1 MKIVLKKYKEN
12 VFPALLVLMIFG
24 TLLFTRLAP
33 LFIALLTLVWFFKFK
48 TFQNFSLKLKWIWP
62 FLFYFFVFGI
72 AFFFSENTIE
82 GLKILER
89 HISFIVL
96 PFLIY
101 CKKWSKS
108 ELDFFCKFYVQIV
121 FVISVVSLICLLY
134 FYLTNVDFVHSMD
147 DTYLQWK
154 LPHLLGF
161 HPTYFGFNIVVA
173 NIILLT
179 SSNNNNLKNSTLYTA
194 LFLSFYLVYM
204 SPRTAILCQFIVWIW
219 FVYNRFSST
228 ETLKYIKTTFAVISL
243 SSMIFLAFKSEY
255 FVTKLMNSI
264 SDKRFMLWEPAY
276 DLIKENYFL
285 LGEGLGNGEIQITQY
300 INTNNLT
307 QFQVS
312 DLHNQFL
319 MNYLD
324 LGFFGLL
331 AILLLV
337 LRPLIYFKDKAL
349 YLFSLIFFISIFTES
364 FLYVI
369 KGIVL
374 FIILSSIFILRAS
387 LLTVKENQK

>member
-33 LFIALLTLVWFFKFK
+33 LFIVLLTLVWFFKFK

-154 LPHLLGF
+154 LPHLLGL

-173 NIILLT
+173 NILLLT
-179 SSNNNNLKNSTLYTA
+179 SSNINNLKNSTLYTA

-243 SSMIFLAFKSEY
+243 SIMIFLAFKSEY

-337 LRPLIYFKDKAL
+337 LRPLIYFKEKAL
-349 YLFSLIFFISIFTES
+349 YLFSLTFFISIFTES

>member
-24 TLLFTRLAP
+24 TLLFIRLAP

-179 SSNNNNLKNSTLYTA
+179 SSNNNNLKNSSLYGA

-228 ETLKYIKTTFAVISL
+228 ETPKYIKTTFAVISL
-243 SSMIFLAFKSEY
+243 SIMIFLAFKSEY

>member
-179 SSNNNNLKNSTLYTA
+179 SSNNNNLKNSSLYGV

-228 ETLKYIKTTFAVISL
+228 ETPKYIKTTFAVISL
-243 SSMIFLAFKSEY
+243 SIMIFLAFKSEY

-349 YLFSLIFFISIFTES
+349 YLFSLTFFISIFTES

>member
-1 MKIVLKKYKEN
+1 MKVVLKKYKEN

-24 TLLFTRLAP
+24 TLLFIWLAP

-96 PFLIY
+96 PFLIF

-108 ELDFFCKFYVQIV
+108 ELVFFLKFYVQIV
-121 FVISVVSLICLLY
+121 FIISVVSLIFLLY
-134 FYLTNVDFVHSMD
+134 FYITNVDFVHSMD

-179 SSNNNNLKNSTLYTA
+179 SSNINNLKNSTLYTA

-243 SSMIFLAFKSEY
+243 SIMVFLAFKSEY

-300 INTNNLT
+300 INANNLT

-324 LGFFGLL
+324 IGFFGFL

>member
-33 LFIALLTLVWFFKFK
+33 LFIVLLTLVWFFKFK

-243 SSMIFLAFKSEY
+243 SIMIFLAFKSEY

-337 LRPLIYFKDKAL
+337 LRPLIYFKEKAL
-349 YLFSLIFFISIFTES
+349 YLFSLTFFISIFTES

>member
-12 VFPALLVLMIFG
+12 IFPALLVLMIFG

-179 SSNNNNLKNSTLYTA
+179 SSNNNLKNSALYTA

-243 SSMIFLAFKSEY
+243 SIMIFLAFKSEY

-337 LRPLIYFKDKAL
+337 LRPLIYFKEKAL

>member
-33 LFIALLTLVWFFKFK
+33 LFIVLLTLVWFFKFK

-243 SSMIFLAFKSEY
+243 SIMVFLAFKSEY

-337 LRPLIYFKDKAL
+337 LRPLIYFKEKAL
-349 YLFSLIFFISIFTES
+349 YLFSLTFFISIFTES

>member
-82 GLKILER
+82 GLKILVR

-179 SSNNNNLKNSTLYTA
+179 SSNNNLKNSALYTA

-243 SSMIFLAFKSEY
+243 SIMIFLAFKSEY

-337 LRPLIYFKDKAL
+337 LRPLIYFKEKAL

>member
-33 LFIALLTLVWFFKFK
+33 LFIVLLTLVWFFKFK

-108 ELDFFCKFYVQIV
+108 ELDFFFKFYVQIV

-179 SSNNNNLKNSTLYTA
+179 SSNINNLKNSTLYTA

-243 SSMIFLAFKSEY
+243 SIMVFLAFKSEY

-324 LGFFGLL
+324 LGFFGFL

-337 LRPLIYFKDKAL
+337 LRPLIYFKEKAL
-349 YLFSLIFFISIFTES
+349 YLFSLTFFISIFTES

-387 LLTVKENQK
+387 LITVKENQK

>member
-1 MKIVLKKYKEN
+1 MKVVLKKYKEN

-24 TLLFTRLAP
+24 TLLFIWLAP

-96 PFLIY
+96 PFLIF

-108 ELDFFCKFYVQIV
+108 ELVFFLKFYVQIV
-121 FVISVVSLICLLY
+121 FIISVVSLIFLLY
-134 FYLTNVDFVHSMD
+134 FYITNVDFVHSMD

-179 SSNNNNLKNSTLYTA
+179 SSNINNLKNSTLYTA

-243 SSMIFLAFKSEY
+243 SIMVFLAFKSEY

-300 INTNNLT
+300 INANNLT

-324 LGFFGLL
+324 IGFFGFL

-374 FIILSSIFILRAS
+374 FIILSSIFILRSS

>member
-179 SSNNNNLKNSTLYTA
+179 SSNNNNLKNSSLYGA

-228 ETLKYIKTTFAVISL
+228 ETPKYIKITFAVISL
-243 SSMIFLAFKSEY
+243 SIMIFLAFKSEY

-349 YLFSLIFFISIFTES
+349 YLFSLTFFISIFTES

>member
-24 TLLFTRLAP
+24 TLLFIRLAP

-179 SSNNNNLKNSTLYTA
+179 SSNNNLKNSALYTA

-228 ETLKYIKTTFAVISL
+228 ETPKYIKTTFAVILL
-243 SSMIFLAFKSEY
+243 SIMIFLAFKSEY

-349 YLFSLIFFISIFTES
+349 YLFSLTFFISIFTES

>member
-82 GLKILER
+82 GLKILVR

-179 SSNNNNLKNSTLYTA
+179 SSNNNLKNSALYTA

-337 LRPLIYFKDKAL
+337 LRPLIYFKEKAL

>member
-33 LFIALLTLVWFFKFK
+33 LFIVLLTLVWFFKFK

-108 ELDFFCKFYVQIV
+108 ELDFFLKFYVQIV

-228 ETLKYIKTTFAVISL
+228 ETLRYIKTTFAVISL
-243 SSMIFLAFKSEY
+243 SIMVFLAFKSEY

-324 LGFFGLL
+324 LGFFGFL

-337 LRPLIYFKDKAL
+337 LRPLIYFKEKAL
-349 YLFSLIFFISIFTES
+349 YLFSLTFFISIFTES

>member
-1 MKIVLKKYKEN
+1 MKVVLKKYKEN

-24 TLLFTRLAP
+24 TLLFIWLAP

-96 PFLIY
+96 PFLIF

-108 ELDFFCKFYVQIV
+108 ELVFFLKFYVQIV
-121 FVISVVSLICLLY
+121 FIISVVSLIFLLY
-134 FYLTNVDFVHSMD
+134 FYITNVDFVHSMD

-179 SSNNNNLKNSTLYTA
+179 SSNINNLKNSTLYTA

-204 SPRTAILCQFIVWIW
+204 SPRTAILFQFIVWIW

-243 SSMIFLAFKSEY
+243 SIMVFLAFKSEY

-300 INTNNLT
+300 INANNLT

-324 LGFFGLL
+324 IGFFGFL

-374 FIILSSIFILRAS
+374 FIILSSIFILRSS

>member
-33 LFIALLTLVWFFKFK
+33 LFIVLLTLVWFFKFK

-243 SSMIFLAFKSEY
+243 SIMIFLAFKSEY

-324 LGFFGLL
+324 LGFFGFL

-337 LRPLIYFKDKAL
+337 LRPLIYFKEKAL
-349 YLFSLIFFISIFTES
+349 YLFSLTFFISIFTES

>member
-1 MKIVLKKYKEN
+1 
-12 VFPALLVLMIFG
+12 
-24 TLLFTRLAP
+24 
-33 LFIALLTLVWFFKFK
+33 
-48 TFQNFSLKLKWIWP
+48 
-62 FLFYFFVFGI
+62 
-72 AFFFSENTIE
+72 
-82 GLKILER
+82 
-89 HISFIVL
+89 
-96 PFLIY
+96 
-101 CKKWSKS
+101 
-108 ELDFFCKFYVQIV
+108 
-121 FVISVVSLICLLY
+121 
-134 FYLTNVDFVHSMD
+134 
-147 DTYLQWK
+147 
-154 LPHLLGF
+154 
-161 HPTYFGFNIVVA
+161 
-173 NIILLT
+173 
-179 SSNNNNLKNSTLYTA
+179 
-194 LFLSFYLVYM
+194 
-204 SPRTAILCQFIVWIW
+204 
-219 FVYNRFSST
+219 
-228 ETLKYIKTTFAVISL
+228 
-243 SSMIFLAFKSEY
+243 
-255 FVTKLMNSI
+255 MNSI

-349 YLFSLIFFISIFTES
+349 YLFSLTFFISIFTES

>member
-179 SSNNNNLKNSTLYTA
+179 SSNNNNLKNSSLYGA

-228 ETLKYIKTTFAVISL
+228 ETLKYIKTTFAVILL
-243 SSMIFLAFKSEY
+243 SIMIFLAFKSEY

-349 YLFSLIFFISIFTES
+349 YLFSLTFFISIFTES

>member
-48 TFQNFSLKLKWIWP
+48 TFQNSSLKLKWIWP

-179 SSNNNNLKNSTLYTA
+179 SSNNNNLKNSSLYGA

-243 SSMIFLAFKSEY
+243 SIMIFLAFKSEY

-349 YLFSLIFFISIFTES
+349 YLFSLTFFISIFTES

>member
-12 VFPALLVLMIFG
+12 LFPALLVLMIFG

-179 SSNNNNLKNSTLYTA
+179 SSNNNLKNSALYTA

-243 SSMIFLAFKSEY
+243 SIMIFLAFKSEY

-337 LRPLIYFKDKAL
+337 LRPLIYFKEKAL

>member
-179 SSNNNNLKNSTLYTA
+179 SSNNNNLKNSSLYGA

-228 ETLKYIKTTFAVISL
+228 ETPKYIKTTFAVISL
-243 SSMIFLAFKSEY
+243 SIMIFLAFKSEY

-349 YLFSLIFFISIFTES
+349 YLFSLTFFISIFTES

-387 LLTVKENQK
+387 LLTVKETQK

>member
-12 VFPALLVLMIFG
+12 LFPALLVLMIFS
-24 TLLFTRLAP
+24 TLLFIRLAP
-33 LFIALLTLVWFFKFK
+33 LFIAVLILVWFFKFK

-62 FLFYFFVFGI
+62 FLFYFFIVGF
-72 AFFFSENTIE
+72 AFLFSENTIE

-121 FVISVVSLICLLY
+121 FVISVLSLICLLY
-134 FYLTNVDFVHSMD
+134 FYLTNIDFVHRMD

-161 HPTYFGFNIVVA
+161 HPTYFGLNIVVA

-179 SSNNNNLKNSTLYTA
+179 SSNINTLKKSTLYSA
-194 LFLSFYLVYM
+194 LFLSFYLVYL

-219 FVYNRFSST
+219 FVYNRFSIK
-228 ETLKYIKTTFAVISL
+228 EIFKYNKTIFAVISL
-243 SSMIFLAFKSEY
+243 SIMIFLALTSEY
-255 FVTKLMNSI
+255 FIVKLMNSI

-276 DLIKENYFL
+276 HLIKENYFL

-324 LGFFGLL
+324 LGFFGFI

-349 YLFSLIFFISIFTES
+349 YLFALTFSISIFTES
-364 FLYVI
+364 FLFVI
-369 KGIVL
+369 KGIIF
-374 FIILSSIFILRAS
+374 FIIVSSIFILRAS

>member
-179 SSNNNNLKNSTLYTA
+179 SSNNNLKNSALYTA

-243 SSMIFLAFKSEY
+243 SIMIFLAFKSEY

-337 LRPLIYFKDKAL
+337 LRPLIYFKEKAL

>member
-179 SSNNNNLKNSTLYTA
+179 SSNNNNLKNSSLYGA

-228 ETLKYIKTTFAVISL
+228 ETPKYIKTTFAVISL
-243 SSMIFLAFKSEY
+243 SIMIFLAFKSEY

-349 YLFSLIFFISIFTES
+349 YLFSLTFFISIFTES

>member
-12 VFPALLVLMIFG
+12 IFPALLVLMIFG
-24 TLLFTRLAP
+24 TLLFIRLAP
-33 LFIALLTLVWFFKFK
+33 LFIVLLTLVWFFKFK

-179 SSNNNNLKNSTLYTA
+179 SSNNNLKNSALYTA

-228 ETLKYIKTTFAVISL
+228 ETLKYIKTTFAVILL
-243 SSMIFLAFKSEY
+243 SIMIFLAFKSEY

-324 LGFFGLL
+324 LGFFGFL

-387 LLTVKENQK
+387 LLTVKETQK